1 MTLTDSP
8 QTGNTLRLVIG
19 LFVTFLMVLMGVVIV
34 TICLAAVVVR
44 KRRATIRSLQLAR
57 WVVLIIHTTVRQLII
72 VRVDYEGCYAF
83 LSAAAQCILQM
94 HH

>member
-1 MTLTDSP
+1 MTLIDRP

-34 TICLAAVVVR
+34 TICLATVVVR

-57 WVVLIIHTTVRQLII
+57 WVVLDHTHNSQTVNKCESGL
-72 VRVDYEGCYAF
+72 
-83 LSAAAQCILQM
+83 
-94 HH
+94 